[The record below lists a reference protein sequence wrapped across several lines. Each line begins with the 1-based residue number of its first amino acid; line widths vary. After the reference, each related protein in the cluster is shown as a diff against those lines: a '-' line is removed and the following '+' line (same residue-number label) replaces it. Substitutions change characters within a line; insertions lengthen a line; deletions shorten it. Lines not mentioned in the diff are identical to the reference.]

1 MTAQTAR
8 KLNVLIVDDDP
19 SMTRLLQSLLTLQ
32 LGRSA
37 QVEVLTDA
45 VAARDRLV
53 RNCCDVLISDIEMPG
68 LDGLAL
74 LRAAKARNAWTQVV
88 FITGHTSVDRLTE
101 AVELGASDY
110 LLKPLDREEIAE
122 VVAQLARRCA
132 RWQSAMLGTFA
143 TIGDESGRNF
153 DR

>member
-1 MTAQTAR
+1 MYAPTAR

-19 SMTRLLQSLLTLQ
+19 SMVRILQSLLTLQ
-32 LGRSA
+32 LNKSA
-37 QVEVLTDA
+37 QVHVETDA
-45 VAARDRLV
+45 RAARDWLDAHG
-53 RNCCDVLISDIEMPG
+53 CDILISDIEMPG

-74 LRAAKARNAWTQVV
+74 LRAAKTRNAWTQVV
-88 FITGHTSVDRLTE
+88 FITGHSSIDRLTE
-101 AVELGASDY
+101 AVELGAADY

-143 TIGDESGRNF
+143 TTDC
-153 DR
+153 

>member
-1 MTAQTAR
+1 MSLPTAR
-8 KLNVLIVDDDP
+8 KLNVLVVDDDP
-19 SMTRLLQSLLTLQ
+19 SMVRILQSLLTLQ
-32 LGRSA
+32 LNKSA
-37 QVEVLTDA
+37 QVHVETDGE
-45 VAARDRLV
+45 AARDWLV
-53 RNCCDVLISDIEMPG
+53 THRCDILISDIEMPR

-88 FITGHTSVDRLTE
+88 FLTGHTSIDRLTE

-132 RWQSAMLGTFA
+132 RWQSAVLGTFA
-143 TIGDESGRNF
+143 TSGG
-153 DR
+153 

>member
-1 MTAQTAR
+1 MTPQTAR

-19 SMTRLLQSLLTLQ
+19 SITRMLHSLLTLQ

-37 QVEVLTDA
+37 HIDVLTDA
-45 VAARDRLV
+45 EAARDWLDEHR
-53 RNCCDVLISDIEMPG
+53 CDILISDIEMPG
-68 LDGLAL
+68 LDGLGL

-88 FITGHTSVDRLTE
+88 FITGHTSVDRLVE
-101 AVELGASDY
+101 AVESGATDY

-132 RWQSAMLGTFA
+132 RWQSAVLGTFA
-143 TIGDESGRNF
+143 TVGS
-153 DR
+153 